1 MVLTTN
7 SSPWGELG
15 KPLFNLLTSRNTKS
29 LEAVTGYVGVETIE
43 RLITV
48 VQNKPDLSVKLV
60 VGMAAR
66 EGLSQRTYDSLG
78 RLHDSLTK
86 NVSKNQDP
94 QSGVYWY
101 FSGKQGERSR
111 GLHAKAYRIKGHGLD
126 QLIIGSSN
134 FSHAGMS
141 ISGNIEI
148 NVVDTTSSARSQF
161 DEFFHLN
168 LNSGFNFVRY
178 DLVSKFPIKGKLKA
192 ESKLKSGLV
201 RVEKPTNFKSYP
213 YVDIDLS
220 KDIHKKQRSSLNVCF
235 GKGRWARS
243 TGKVTPREWY
253 EVEIICPKEVT
264 QDPAY
269 PKGDFIASTSDGF
282 SFPARTQGDYSKN
295 LRSKESLHT
304 LGLWIKTL
312 LEESG
317 ALTNVPQELVTQE
330 TFENYG
336 NSVLRLYKIS
346 KNEVVLHFPQNP
358 SDL

>member
-15 KPLFNLLTSRNTKS
+15 KPLFSLLTSKETKS

-48 VQNKPDLSVKLV
+48 VEKKPELSVKLV

-78 RLHDSLTK
+78 RLHNSLTK
-86 NVSKNQDP
+86 NASKSQDTH
-94 QSGVYWY
+94 SGVYWY

-111 GLHAKAYRIKGHGLD
+111 GLHAKAYRIKGDGLD

-134 FSHAGMS
+134 FSHSGLSM
-141 ISGNIEI
+141 SGNIEL
-148 NVVDTTSSARSQF
+148 NLFETTITARSEF
-161 DEFFHLN
+161 DNFFQAN
-168 LNSGFNFVRY
+168 LTSGFNFVRY

-192 ESKLKSGLV
+192 ESKQKPGLV
-201 RVEKPTNFKSYP
+201 RVGKPTDYKKYP

-220 KDIHKKQRSSLNVCF
+220 KNIHKKQRSSLNVCF

-243 TGKVTPREWY
+243 SGKVTPREWY

-264 QDPAY
+264 QNPAY
-269 PKGDFIASTSDGF
+269 PKGDFNALTSDGF

-312 LEESG
+312 LEDAG

-336 NSVLRLYKIS
+336 NSVLRLYRIS
-346 KNEVVLHFPQNP
+346 KSEVVLHFPQSP